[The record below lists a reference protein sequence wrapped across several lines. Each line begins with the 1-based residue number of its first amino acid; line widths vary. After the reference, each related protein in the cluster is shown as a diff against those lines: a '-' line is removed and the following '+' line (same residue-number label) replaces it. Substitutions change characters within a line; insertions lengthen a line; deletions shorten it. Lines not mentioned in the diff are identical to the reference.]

1 MTKKKE
7 PRHAART
14 RQHPG
19 GEHRAQCPDCEWV
32 GHFWF
37 SKANAE
43 HEGLAHRANPEP
55 AVEPVAEHS

>member
-1 MTKKKE
+1 MTKKTE

-32 GHFWF
+32 GQFWF

-43 HEGLAHRANPEP
+43 REAREHRDNP
-55 AVEPVAEHS
+55 